1 MKDFRTVYHSS
12 LSLWGC
18 YYIKTFRVKMSIS
31 LDTWRHC
38 VSDTEAG
45 SLVVTLKGSLQT
57 PAADCSQALQS
68 FSLCLISAAQP
79 VAGVLRLNSELRLET
94 GVWPWLLYLLT
105 VQSPPPAR
113 PVRELNTL
121 YWTPLQ
127 ANTAAPRWAELSEH
141 ICQVVYSVPRT
152 QAHRQQ
158 QSGVDIMN
166 YVNQGY

>member
-1 MKDFRTVYHSS
+1 MGLLLHKNLPCQNEHF
-12 LSLWGC
+12 
-18 YYIKTFRVKMSIS
+18 
-31 LDTWRHC
+31 TWHL
-38 VSDTEAG
+38 TA
-45 SLVVTLKGSLQT
+45 
-57 PAADCSQALQS
+57 
-68 FSLCLISAAQP
+68 LCLWHGGWITGCHSLGESADFCSRLQPSPAELLSVPDQCSTACGWCVETKLRAQT
-79 VAGVLRLNSELRLET
+79 GV
-94 GVWPWLLYLLT
+94 GVWPWPSLAGVLT
-105 VQSPPPAR
+105 HSPVSIATAR

-127 ANTAAPRWAELSEH
+127 ANTAAPRWAELGEH